1 MYLLELVVNI
11 AARCEALLYNSKFM
25 QLPFAMDGV
34 PKKFMV
40 FSPFNIYERTL
51 FTLWKFCVGSKQFTT
66 VWSVESVRVQQPEQA
81 HWNVCRIACFI
92 IIIIIIGTN
101 CSFIFSFSVRAQIL
115 FTYFLLCRLK
125 GCICCRMGWDEME
138 WLLLLDQI

>member
-1 MYLLELVVNI
+1 
-11 AARCEALLYNSKFM
+11 M

-66 VWSVESVRVQQPEQA
+66 SQLCDLWSLSGSNSPSKP
-81 HWNVCRIACFI
+81 
-92 IIIIIIGTN
+92 IGT
-101 CSFIFSFSVRAQIL
+101 CVGLHASSSSSSSVQTAVLFSVLVFEHKIL

-138 WLLLLDQI
+138 WLLLLDQIWC